1 MDCACVRLNA
11 CPSLLTPSFFGCCCL
26 AYRLLTDLAAEE
38 HPVRRLAAAAN
49 YRPDVGTMDT
59 ELASAAAITK
69 AVNKPSMGSAKFATH
84 VGISEGK
91 VASGARKHGG
101 WVALDVLFGTK
112 VA

>member
-1 MDCACVRLNA
+1 MASAATNA
-11 CPSLLTPSFFGCCCL
+11 ATKHGGSHAL
-26 AYRLLTDLAAEE
+26 DAA
-38 HPVRRLAAAAN
+38 VSGRRLAAAAN

-101 WVALDVLFGTK
+101 WVALDVLFGTSK

>member
-1 MDCACVRLNA
+1 
-11 CPSLLTPSFFGCCCL
+11 
-26 AYRLLTDLAAEE
+26 
-38 HPVRRLAAAAN
+38 
-49 YRPDVGTMDT
+49 MDT

-101 WVALDVLFGTK
+101 WVSRLVQHPGVAVIFGPAAPNHPCLYPQFMLFTG
-112 VA
+112 AAAPQ